1 MTDHK
6 QIKSP
11 LEGKKKRKA
20 TTEKT
25 GYHHLRGASMLAQEE
40 EGKVGVVDEKGVQ
53 IKA

>member
-1 MTDHK
+1 MNDK

-25 GYHHLRGASMLAQEE
+25 GEPLPKRSKQG
-40 EGKVGVVDEKGVQ
+40 GKGGGGGQKRSAD
-53 IKA
+53 